1 MKDKK
6 QNNELLL
13 RGIHRDETA
22 LNKINNTLVNLLTVH
37 SYVLKQATANSDN
50 SLRQE
55 RLSKM
60 NTLVDE
66 VLAIKQDVER
76 EIIETK
82 KITIQ

>member
-13 RGIHRDETA
+13 RGIHRDEIA

-37 SYVLKQATANSDN
+37 SYVLKQAIANSDN

-55 RLSKM
+55 RLSKI

-66 VLAIKQDVER
+66 VLTIKQDVER

>member
-37 SYVLKQATANSDN
+37 SVK
-50 SLRQE
+50 
-55 RLSKM
+55 
-60 NTLVDE
+60 
-66 VLAIKQDVER
+66 
-76 EIIETK
+76 
-82 KITIQ
+82 

>member
-37 SYVLKQATANSDN
+37 SYVLKQAIANSDN

>member
-1 MKDKK
+1 MKYKK

-13 RGIHRDETA
+13 RGIHRDEIA

-37 SYVLKQATANSDN
+37 SYVLKQAIANSDN

-66 VLAIKQDVER
+66 VLIIKQDVER